1 MAACGA
7 DLRQLHRNEAHRLL
21 ERFDEIL
28 GGMQVV
34 LIEGMSAN
42 VRNRRDETLMRR
54 EKNTL
59 DAP

>member
-34 LIEGMSAN
+34 LIEGMSA
-42 VRNRRDETLMRR
+42 
-54 EKNTL
+54 
-59 DAP
+59 A